1 MQNQK
6 YLQEDEIDL
15 KELFKTLW
23 KYKMFILIFTSMIT
37 FIALIYVLLKNPI
50 PIYQGKMY
58 LEIGQIQNKNFAP
71 ILVDNVVDLSYTL
84 NLKFNVKAISP
95 TKKDINNLSI
105 QPKVIEITFD
115 NIDKNIIN
123 DTLIKV
129 KNFVIEKHKKQTS
142 FYESVIMTDQ
152 IGDIIISN
160 EPINKPKKTLIVIVS
175 FVTAFIL
182 SIFLVFFI
190 EFIKSLKK
198 EEIK

>member
-1 MQNQK
+1 MQNEK

-23 KYKMFILIFTSMIT
+23 KHKIFILVFTSMIT

-71 ILVDNVVDLSYTL
+71 INIERVTDLAYIL
-84 NLKFNVKAISP
+84 NLEFKVNSNI
-95 TKKDINNLSI
+95 
-105 QPKVIEITFD
+105 PKNTFSLMEITFD
-115 NIDKNIIN
+115 NVDKNIIN
-123 DTLIKV
+123 ETLIKV
-129 KNFVIEKHKKQTS
+129 KDFVLKKHKEQTS
-142 FYESVIMTDQ
+142 FYESVIMTKQ

-160 EPINKPKKTLIVIVS
+160 EPINKPKKSLIITVA
-175 FVTAFIL
+175 FVTGFIL

-190 EFIKSLKK
+190 EFVRSFKK
-198 EEIK
+198 EEMK

>member
-15 KELFKTLW
+15 RELFKTLW
-23 KYKMFILIFTSMIT
+23 KYKIFVLVFTSMIT

-71 ILVDNVVDLSYTL
+71 MSIEKVTDLAYVL
-84 NLKFNVKAISP
+84 NLEFKVNSNIPKNTFN
-95 TKKDINNLSI
+95 L
-105 QPKVIEITFD
+105 IEITFD
-115 NIDKNIIN
+115 NVDKNIIN
-123 DTLIKV
+123 DTLTRV
-129 KNFVIEKHKKQTS
+129 KGFVLEKHKEQTS
-142 FYESVIMTDQ
+142 FYESVIMTKQ

-160 EPINKPKKTLIVIVS
+160 EPINQPKKSFIIIV
-175 FVTAFIL
+175 AFLTGFML

-190 EFIKSLKK
+190 EFIRSLKK
-198 EEIK
+198 EEK

>member
-15 KELFKTLW
+15 RELFKTVW
-23 KYKMFILIFTSMIT
+23 NYKKFILIFTSIIT

-50 PIYQGKMY
+50 PIYEGKMY
-58 LEIGQIQNKNFAP
+58 LEIGQIQDKNFAL
-71 ILVDNVVDLSYTL
+71 ILIDNVVDLSYTL

-123 DTLIKV
+123 ETLIKV
-129 KNFVIEKHKKQTS
+129 KDFVLKKHKEQTS

-160 EPINKPKKTLIVIVS
+160 EPINKPKKSLVIIVA
-175 FVTAFIL
+175 FMTAFIL

-190 EFIKSLKK
+190 EFVRSLKK

>member
-23 KYKMFILIFTSMIT
+23 KYKIFVLVFTSMIT

-71 ILVDNVVDLSYTL
+71 ISIEKVTDLGYIL
-84 NLKFNVKAISP
+84 NLEFKVNSNIPKNTFNLV
-95 TKKDINNLSI
+95 
-105 QPKVIEITFD
+105 EITFD
-115 NIDKNIIN
+115 NVNKNIIN
-123 DTLIKV
+123 ETLIKV
-129 KNFVIEKHKKQTS
+129 KDFVLKKHKEQTS
-142 FYESVIMTDQ
+142 FYESVIMTKQ

-160 EPINKPKKTLIVIVS
+160 EPINKPKKSLIVTIA

-190 EFIKSLKK
+190 EFVRSLKK
-198 EEIK
+198 EEIE

>member
-15 KELFKTLW
+15 RELFKTLW
-23 KYKMFILIFTSMIT
+23 KYKIFVLVFTSMIT

-58 LEIGQIQNKNFAP
+58 LEIGQIQNKNFIPVA
-71 ILVDNVVDLSYTL
+71 IEKVTDLAYIL
-84 NLKFNVKAISP
+84 NLEFKVNSNIPKNTFNLV
-95 TKKDINNLSI
+95 
-105 QPKVIEITFD
+105 EITFD
-115 NIDKNIIN
+115 NVNKNIIN
-123 DTLIKV
+123 ETLIKV
-129 KNFVIEKHKKQTS
+129 KDFVLKKHKEQTS
-142 FYESVIMTDQ
+142 FYESVIMTKQ

-160 EPINKPKKTLIVIVS
+160 EPINKPKKTLIIIVT

-190 EFIKSLKK
+190 EFIRSLKK
-198 EEIK
+198 EEK

>member
-1 MQNQK
+1 MQNEK

-23 KYKMFILIFTSMIT
+23 KHKIFILVFTSMIT

-71 ILVDNVVDLSYTL
+71 MSIEKVTDLAYIL
-84 NLKFNVKAISP
+84 NLEFKVNSNIPKNTFN
-95 TKKDINNLSI
+95 LM
-105 QPKVIEITFD
+105 EITFD
-115 NIDKNIIN
+115 NVNKNIIN
-123 DTLIKV
+123 ETLIKV
-129 KNFVIEKHKKQTS
+129 KDFVLKKHKEQTS
-142 FYESVIMTDQ
+142 FYESAIMTKQ

-160 EPINKPKKTLIVIVS
+160 EPINKPKKTLIIIVA
-175 FVTAFIL
+175 FVTAFVL

-190 EFIKSLKK
+190 EFVRSLKK

>member
-15 KELFKTLW
+15 RELFKTVW
-23 KYKMFILIFTSMIT
+23 NYKKFILIFTSIIT

-50 PIYQGKMY
+50 PIYEGKMY
-58 LEIGQIQNKNFAP
+58 LEIGQIQDKNFAP
-71 ILVDNVVDLSYTL
+71 ISIEKVSDLAYIL
-84 NLKFNVKAISP
+84 NLEFKVNSNI
-95 TKKDINNLSI
+95 
-105 QPKVIEITFD
+105 PKNTFSLMEITFD
-115 NIDKNIIN
+115 NVDKNIIN
-123 DTLIKV
+123 ETLTRV
-129 KNFVIEKHKKQTS
+129 KGFVLEKHKEQTS
-142 FYESVIMTDQ
+142 FYESVIMTKQ

>member
-71 ILVDNVVDLSYTL
+71 ISIEKVSDLAYIL
-84 NLKFNVKAISP
+84 NLEFKVNSNI
-95 TKKDINNLSI
+95 
-105 QPKVIEITFD
+105 PKNTFSLMEITFD
-115 NIDKNIIN
+115 NVDKNIIN
-123 DTLIKV
+123 ETLTRV
-129 KNFVIEKHKKQTS
+129 KGFVLEKHKEQTS
-142 FYESVIMTDQ
+142 FYESVIMTKQ

>member
-23 KYKMFILIFTSMIT
+23 KHKIFILVFTSMIT

-71 ILVDNVVDLSYTL
+71 MSIEKVTDLAYIL
-84 NLKFNVKAISP
+84 NLEFKVNSNIPKNTFN
-95 TKKDINNLSI
+95 LM
-105 QPKVIEITFD
+105 EITFD
-115 NIDKNIIN
+115 NVNKNIIN
-123 DTLIKV
+123 ETLIKV
-129 KNFVIEKHKKQTS
+129 KDFVLKKHKEQTS
-142 FYESVIMTDQ
+142 FYESAIMTKQ

-160 EPINKPKKTLIVIVS
+160 EPINKPKKTLIIIVA
-175 FVTAFIL
+175 FVTAFVL
-182 SIFLVFFI
+182 SIFLVFLI
-190 EFIKSLKK
+190 EFVRSIKK

>member
-15 KELFKTLW
+15 RELFKTLW
-23 KYKMFILIFTSMIT
+23 KYKIFVLVFTSMIT

-58 LEIGQIQNKNFAP
+58 LEIGQIQNKNFVPVA
-71 ILVDNVVDLSYTL
+71 IEKVTDLAYIL
-84 NLKFNVKAISP
+84 NLEFKVNSNIPKNTFNLV
-95 TKKDINNLSI
+95 
-105 QPKVIEITFD
+105 EITFD
-115 NIDKNIIN
+115 NVNKNIIN
-123 DTLIKV
+123 ETLIKV
-129 KNFVIEKHKKQTS
+129 KDFVLKKHKEQTS
-142 FYESVIMTDQ
+142 FYESVIMTKQ

-160 EPINKPKKTLIVIVS
+160 EPINKPKKTLIIIVT

-190 EFIKSLKK
+190 EFIRSLKK
-198 EEIK
+198 EEK

>member
-15 KELFKTLW
+15 RELFKTLW
-23 KYKMFILIFTSMIT
+23 KYKIFVLVFTSMIT

-71 ILVDNVVDLSYTL
+71 ISIEKVTDLAYIL
-84 NLKFNVKAISP
+84 NLEFKVNSNIPKNTFN
-95 TKKDINNLSI
+95 L
-105 QPKVIEITFD
+105 IEITFD
-115 NIDKNIIN
+115 NVDKNIIN
-123 DTLIKV
+123 DTLTRV
-129 KNFVIEKHKKQTS
+129 KGFVLEKHKEQTS
-142 FYESVIMTDQ
+142 FYESVIMTKQ

-160 EPINKPKKTLIVIVS
+160 EPINQPKKSFIIIV
-175 FVTAFIL
+175 AFLTGFML

-190 EFIKSLKK
+190 EFIRSLKK
-198 EEIK
+198 EEK

>member
-71 ILVDNVVDLSYTL
+71 ISIEKVSDLAYIL
-84 NLKFNVKAISP
+84 NLEFKVNSNIPKNTS
-95 TKKDINNLSI
+95 NLM
-105 QPKVIEITFD
+105 EITFD
-115 NIDKNIIN
+115 NVDKNIIN
-123 DTLIKV
+123 ETLTRV
-129 KNFVIEKHKKQTS
+129 KGFVIEKHKKQTS
-142 FYESVIMTDQ
+142 FYESVIMTEQ

-160 EPINKPKKTLIVIVS
+160 EPINKPKKTLIIIVA

-190 EFIKSLKK
+190 EFVRSLKK
-198 EEIK
+198 KEIK

>member
-15 KELFKTLW
+15 RELFKTLW
-23 KYKMFILIFTSMIT
+23 KHKIFILAFTSMVT

>member
-6 YLQEDEIDL
+6 YLQDDEIDL

-23 KYKMFILIFTSMIT
+23 KYKIFILVFTSMIT

-71 ILVDNVVDLSYTL
+71 ISIEKVSDLAYIL
-84 NLKFNVKAISP
+84 NLEFKVNSNIPKNTFN
-95 TKKDINNLSI
+95 LM
-105 QPKVIEITFD
+105 EITFD

-123 DTLIKV
+123 ETLTKIKD
-129 KNFVIEKHKKQTS
+129 FVLEKHKEQTN
-142 FYESVIMTDQ
+142 FYESVIMTKQ

-160 EPINKPKKTLIVIVS
+160 EPINKPKKSLIVTVA
-175 FVTAFIL
+175 FVTGIIL

-190 EFIKSLKK
+190 KFVRSLKK

>member
-6 YLQEDEIDL
+6 YLEEDEIDL

-23 KYKMFILIFTSMIT
+23 KYKIFVLVFTFMIT

-71 ILVDNVVDLSYTL
+71 INIERVTDLAYIL
-84 NLKFNVKAISP
+84 NLEFKVNSNIPKNTFNLV
-95 TKKDINNLSI
+95 
-105 QPKVIEITFD
+105 EITFD
-115 NIDKNIIN
+115 NVNKNIIN
-123 DTLIKV
+123 ETLIKV
-129 KNFVIEKHKKQTS
+129 KDFVLKKHKEQTS
-142 FYESVIMTDQ
+142 FYESVIMTKQ

-160 EPINKPKKTLIVIVS
+160 EPINKPKKSLIITVA
-175 FVTAFIL
+175 FVTGFIL

-190 EFIKSLKK
+190 EFVRSFKKK
-198 EEIK
+198 EMK

>member
-1 MQNQK
+1 MQNQR
-6 YLQEDEIDL
+6 YLQDDEIDL

-23 KYKMFILIFTSMIT
+23 KYKIFILVFTSMIT

-71 ILVDNVVDLSYTL
+71 ISIEKVSDLAYIL
-84 NLKFNVKAISP
+84 NLEFKVNSNIPKNTFN
-95 TKKDINNLSI
+95 LM
-105 QPKVIEITFD
+105 EITFD

-123 DTLIKV
+123 ETLTKIKD
-129 KNFVIEKHKKQTS
+129 FVLEKHKEQTN
-142 FYESVIMTDQ
+142 FYESVIMTKQ
-152 IGDIIISN
+152 IGDIMISN
-160 EPINKPKKTLIVIVS
+160 EPINKPKKSLIVTIA
-175 FVTAFIL
+175 FVTGFIL

-190 EFIKSLKK
+190 EFVRSLKK

>member
-6 YLQEDEIDL
+6 YLQDDEIDL

-23 KYKMFILIFTSMIT
+23 KYKIFILVFTSIIT

-50 PIYQGKMY
+50 PIYEGKMY
-58 LEIGQIQNKNFAP
+58 LEIGQIQDKNFAP
-71 ILVDNVVDLSYTL
+71 ILIDNVVDLSYTL

-123 DTLIKV
+123 ETLIKV
-129 KNFVIEKHKKQTS
+129 KDFVIEKHKKQTS